1 MSFERVRQLAQ
12 GSREST
18 ALVFRGEPFRDLV
31 AARVEVFTK
40 TEPKELQKQIVAAAT
55 FAPALSDA
63 LSALLTRYVELA
75 SSGDCGSATPSV
87 AREDGDASK

>member
-55 FAPALSDA
+55 LAM
-63 LSALLTRYVELA
+63 SAAVPPPCRLVSCFRA
-75 SSGDCGSATPSV
+75 SMYA
-87 AREDGDASK
+87 